1 MYAEFLSTDEGGWAH
16 TRAATAVRKIE
27 NLVTLLRGRGLLPA
41 DSSIQTSAETPPSDA
56 GEPDSP
62 QPTEAATQAAPVE
75 TTPEET
81 PPEETAEEP
90 TPTDETEAT

>member
-41 DSSIQTSAETPPSDA
+41 DTSTQTSEDTPPSDA
-56 GEPDSP
+56 GVLDSP
-62 QPTEAATQAAPVE
+62 QPTEAAHNPGSMHQPRFSASISRL
-75 TTPEET
+75 
-81 PPEETAEEP
+81 PPRTSP
-90 TPTDETEAT
+90 R

>member
-1 MYAEFLSTDEGGWAH
+1 MYAEFLSTDEGGGAH

-41 DSSIQTSAETPPSDA
+41 DTTAQASADTPPSDA

-62 QPTEAATQAAPVE
+62 QPTEAAH
-75 TTPEET
+75 TPGNVHQPRFSASISRL
-81 PPEETAEEP
+81 PPRTSP
-90 TPTDETEAT
+90 SR

>member
-41 DSSIQTSAETPPSDA
+41 DISTQTSADTPPSDA

-62 QPTEAATQAAPVE
+62 QPTEAHNPGSVHQPRFSASISRL
-75 TTPEET
+75 
-81 PPEETAEEP
+81 PPRTSP
-90 TPTDETEAT
+90 SR